1 MVLIHA
7 KGIEDN
13 HQFLYETNV
22 NILVEDLKKELTQVH
37 NFQSKIL
44 KLCDAS
50 IELAK
55 HGPLRPEGLRGL
67 CEEDLKIMNT
77 EGYNPKDATNLDQYN
92 FRTGIPPAKEEG
104 KKLMEVVEHVK
115 NELSIHRVKTIE
127 KNMTV
132 NVNKLNEYLNLI
144 IQALNSCYP
153 SMESLPAYD
162 PTRLIIEKDNPFN
175 DQFVSTEMSL
185 WWAGK
190 EMNEN
195 LYLKNIIG
203 VNEKTKLIVKV
214 QPKKFGAPVREA
226 RVDHETYKAML
237 AYYYKKQKEEKEFEE
252 DDDDSYLNSEWANPL
267 SLQKQ
272 LHGNLNNIKWKP

>member
-1 MVLIHA
+1 
-7 KGIEDN
+7 
-13 HQFLYETNV
+13 
-22 NILVEDLKKELTQVH
+22 
-37 NFQSKIL
+37 
-44 KLCDAS
+44 
-50 IELAK
+50 
-55 HGPLRPEGLRGL
+55 
-67 CEEDLKIMNT
+67 
-77 EGYNPKDATNLDQYN
+77 
-92 FRTGIPPAKEEG
+92 
-104 KKLMEVVEHVK
+104 
-115 NELSIHRVKTIE
+115 
-127 KNMTV
+127 
-132 NVNKLNEYLNLI
+132 
-144 IQALNSCYP
+144 
-153 SMESLPAYD
+153 
-162 PTRLIIEKDNPFN
+162 
-175 DQFVSTEMSL
+175 MSL

>member
-22 NILVEDLKKELTQVH
+22 NVLVEDLKKELTQVH

-92 FRTGIPPAKEEG
+92 FRTGIPPSKEEG
-104 KKLMEVVEHVK
+104 EKLMEVVEHVK
-115 NELSIHRVKTIE
+115 NELSIHRIE

-153 SMESLPAYD
+153 SMESLPSYD

>member
-22 NILVEDLKKELTQVH
+22 NILVKDLKKELTQVH
-37 NFQSKIL
+37 NFQCKIL

-55 HGPLRPEGLRGL
+55 YGPLRPEDLRGL
-67 CEEDLKIMNT
+67 CEEDLKIRNT

-92 FRTGIPPAKEEG
+92 FRTGIPPAKEDG

-115 NELSIHRVKTIE
+115 SELSIHRIQ
-127 KNMTV
+127 KNITV
-132 NVNKLNEYLNLI
+132 NINKLNEYFNLI
-144 IQALNSCYP
+144 IQALNGCYP

-175 DQFVSTEMSL
+175 DQFVYSDMSL

-190 EMNEN
+190 EMDEN
-195 LYLKNIIG
+195 LHLKNIIG
-203 VNEKTKLIVKV
+203 MNEKTKLIVKI

-226 RVDHETYKAML
+226 RIDHETYKAML

>member
-22 NILVEDLKKELTQVH
+22 NVLVEDLKKELTQVH

-55 HGPLRPEGLRGL
+55 HGPLRPESLRGL

-92 FRTGIPPAKEEG
+92 FRTGIPPAKEKGE
-104 KKLMEVVEHVK
+104 KLMEVVEHVK
-115 NELSIHRVKTIE
+115 NELSIHRIE

>member
-104 KKLMEVVEHVK
+104 KKLMEVVE
-115 NELSIHRVKTIE
+115 R
-127 KNMTV
+127 
-132 NVNKLNEYLNLI
+132 
-144 IQALNSCYP
+144 
-153 SMESLPAYD
+153 
-162 PTRLIIEKDNPFN
+162 
-175 DQFVSTEMSL
+175 
-185 WWAGK
+185 
-190 EMNEN
+190 
-195 LYLKNIIG
+195 

>member
-115 NELSIHRVKTIE
+115 NELSIHRIE